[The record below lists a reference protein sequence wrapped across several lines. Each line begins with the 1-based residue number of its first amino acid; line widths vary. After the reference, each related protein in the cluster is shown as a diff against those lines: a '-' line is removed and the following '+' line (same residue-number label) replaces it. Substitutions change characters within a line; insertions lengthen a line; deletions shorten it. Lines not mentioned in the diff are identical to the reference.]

1 MLFVNLLWAATLL
14 VVELVSAQIV
24 LFPYSSQDGSPGN
37 PVDAVVGFGNTTAI
51 SAACAVALNQTV
63 ACDPTLQY
71 LSATGASLSPNST
84 GSGAT
89 LCNPA
94 CNSSLTTYHSS
105 VATACGSTPVFT
117 SQLANSWRGDL
128 LQSYYNL
135 VCTKDKR
142 SVLLPSF
149 RAHDDTR
156 VDWLSQQYASLPIF
170 SDISAVPQDILCSNC
185 QVSYFQTLQS
195 SPFLGYGPILGTA
208 WQTAQKSK
216 YVI

>member
-117 SQLANSWRGDL
+117 PQLANSWRGDL

-135 VCTKDKR
+135 VCTKDKKSGEFCSGEFR
-142 SVLLPSF
+142 GPFYSPASVLTMIP
-149 RAHDDTR
+149 
-156 VDWLSQQYASLPIF
+156 V
-170 SDISAVPQDILCSNC
+170 
-185 QVSYFQTLQS
+185 
-195 SPFLGYGPILGTA
+195 
-208 WQTAQKSK
+208 
-216 YVI
+216 